1 MQDNISRRGLMFVLS
16 APSGAGKTTLSK
28 LLKKNDVHITTS
40 ISFTTR
46 AKRPEEEDGKD
57 YHFVSIEEFRM
68 LIRQEAFLEYA
79 EIFGNFYGTPKES
92 VAKLLAAGEDVLF
105 DIDWQGHRML
115 TATARED
122 VTSVF
127 ILPPSKEE
135 LFRRLRF
142 RHQDQEEL
150 AKFRQE
156 RANDEIRHW
165 NEYDYIIINKDLEE
179 SLEKLLSILRA
190 ERLKKNRRIGLP
202 SFVGNLMKQDM

>member
-1 MQDNISRRGLMFVLS
+1 MFILS

-28 LLKKNDVHITTS
+28 LLKKHDNHITTS

-46 AKRPEEEDGKD
+46 SKRPEEEDSKD
-57 YHFVSIEEFRM
+57 YHFVSVEKFKE
-68 LIRQEAFLEYA
+68 LIKQDAFLEYA
-79 EIFGNFYGTPKES
+79 EIFGNFYGTPRES
-92 VAKLLAAGEDVLF
+92 VAKMLAAGEDVLF

-115 TATARED
+115 AATARED

-135 LFRRLRF
+135 LFRRLRA
-142 RHQDQEEL
+142 RHQNEEEL

-179 SLEKLLSILRA
+179 SLDKLLSILRA
-190 ERLKKNRRIGLP
+190 ERLRKARRIGLP
-202 SFVGNLMKQDM
+202 LFIGNLIKQDV